1 MSLRAEDGPVSP
13 AGSPQ
18 PAVHSRAGASAQ
30 GTLSQA
36 EGRVR
41 GGWPRAPPAFW
52 GCTCPGP
59 RPGAWAVTSTH
70 SGGWQRSGTFRP
82 RGASS
87 RALGDG
93 RGPGPL
99 PSPFPIPARLRPARP
114 QTLHA
119 SGFRP
124 PAPPCGGCGTAP
136 RPSRPGSALTCPQ
149 PVTHAQHG
157 LTPGLQPPQP
167 PGSSR
172 QCPQKREW
180 HLDPWCRGGLCSP
193 GRPLGRPQALSPET
207 RTGDLPPLPK
217 DPPRP
222 HLRLLSRHHL
232 PCSPPHL
239 TEETPHP
246 ARSQVLVSPPDA
258 ARTCW
263 DSRLLGHPT
272 HRDTPLL

>member
-1 MSLRAEDGPVSP
+1 MLFRFRSSSSWLSGGMSLRAEDGPVSP

-70 SGGWQRSGTFRP
+70 SGGWQQSGTFRP

-124 PAPPCGGCGTAP
+124 PAPPCGGCRDSTQA
-136 RPSRPGSALTCPQ
+136 Q
-149 PVTHAQHG
+149 PA
-157 LTPGLQPPQP
+157 
-167 PGSSR
+167 
-172 QCPQKREW
+172 W
-180 HLDPWCRGGLCSP
+180 LCS
-193 GRPLGRPQALSPET
+193 
-207 RTGDLPPLPK
+207 DLPPACHA
-217 DPPRP
+217 R
-222 HLRLLSRHHL
+222 
-232 PCSPPHL
+232 
-239 TEETPHP
+239 P
-246 ARSQVLVSPPDA
+246 ARPDA
-258 ARTCW
+258 RPSATAATRQLAAVSTEARVA
-263 DSRLLGHPT
+263 S
-272 HRDTPLL
+272 